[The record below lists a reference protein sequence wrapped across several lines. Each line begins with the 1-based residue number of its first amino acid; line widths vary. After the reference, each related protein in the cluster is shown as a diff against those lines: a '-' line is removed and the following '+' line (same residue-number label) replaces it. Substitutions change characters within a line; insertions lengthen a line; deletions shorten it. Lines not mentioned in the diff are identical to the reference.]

1 MTGLNWV
8 LKKSKG
14 SINMIQTAEGAP
26 MEISN
31 LLISMREP
39 AIHAANEGFN
49 DADQLRWTRLRLTT
63 RSRPLIASL
72 HTELNPEAVGEIAE
86 NLDKLYA
93 LIINQTNMAEATKD
107 LSMIDDNIS
116 VLDSVRLDW
125 LELKRQETEAAQE
138 APQRSPAGGTGRFTE
153 SARRRIIWI
162 TTS

>member
-1 MTGLNWV
+1 
-8 LKKSKG
+8 
-14 SINMIQTAEGAP
+14 
-26 MEISN
+26 
-31 LLISMREP
+31 LIV
-39 AIHAANEGFN
+39 
-49 DADQLRWTRLRLTT
+49 
-63 RSRPLIASL
+63 SL
-72 HTELNPEAVGEIAE
+72 HTEPNTEAVGEIAE